1 MVWQGT
7 APAPSCTRLG
17 EAGAAVTR
25 LQDWLLHLRLQA
37 LIPLSLEGTEVGQTK
52 AAQALA
58 KITITS
64 NPEMAFPGERVSVA
78 AVGWGDG
85 SANPAWAAR
94 PAQGLAREQQW
105 AQARPAVRARAAAA
119 RRESALGRRWAEEH
133 EEGLPRQEL
142 PGSLPAAAGMGGL
155 RLLLAHRERARQPWL
170 GLKATG
176 LVIRGRICAA
186 GTASMSLPFPGA
198 WEVGRP
204 LVFPTKARWPRPD
217 HGSSSAFRL
226 GSGLPAP
233 PAPRGAES
241 APLAQGLS
249 PALLSP

>member
-1 MVWQGT
+1 MSGCCWDPLQQVPASSCSCFVPRVFLALVEEAEDRGGVVAQGGGKVRGQVPLCCWPTPRTGALGRAGALQGVAVVWQGT

-85 SANPAWAAR
+85 SAK
-94 PAQGLAREQQW
+94 QG
-105 AQARPAVRARAAAA
+105 P
-119 RRESALGRRWAEEH
+119 
-133 EEGLPRQEL
+133 
-142 PGSLPAAAGMGGL
+142 
-155 RLLLAHRERARQPWL
+155 
-170 GLKATG
+170 
-176 LVIRGRICAA
+176 C
-186 GTASMSLPFPGA
+186 
-198 WEVGRP
+198 
-204 LVFPTKARWPRPD
+204 
-217 HGSSSAFRL
+217 L
-226 GSGLPAP
+226 GSQAC
-233 PAPRGAES
+233 AGAC
-241 APLAQGLS
+241 AGAAVGTGS
-249 PALLSP
+249 PCRACPGCCSEA